1 MPRPSITAGLITSLA
16 LAAGV
21 QVSSLPAFPDDTTRG
36 GSLDAGEAPPV
47 QECRTAATAA
57 TTRSRGTG
65 FSAETTTACQY
76 DKATNQS
83 TCTNKYADSVGTS
96 TTTVSVTTFA
106 SLADAI
112 DEIKV
117 IPPRR
122 RSLRTDT
129 TATGARGSTTSSLVN
144 TYDRQNRLVQ
154 EVGESSGGGT
164 FMTTYSS
171 SDDAGRPTAGKTVTR
186 GNINSLTLSYDDAAR
201 TMTTTTDTGMQ
212 KLVCTL
218 TFDVNGNPAATS
230 CKGPGGMTTG
240 STTTT
245 TATEKICR

>member
-1 MPRPSITAGLITSLA
+1 MPRLSTIAGVITSLA
-16 LAAGV
+16 LAADV
-21 QVSSLPAFPDDTTRG
+21 QVSSLPPFPADTIRR
-36 GSLDAGEAPPV
+36 GSLDAAELERV

-57 TTRSRGTG
+57 STRSRGTG
-65 FSAETTTACQY
+65 FTAETTTACQY

-106 SLADAI
+106 SLADAV

-129 TATGARGSTTSSLVN
+129 TATGPRGSTTSSLVN
-144 TYDRQNRLVQ
+144 TYDRQNRLVE

-164 FMTTYSS
+164 FLTTYTSW
-171 SDDAGRPTAGKTVTR
+171 DQAGRPTAGKTVTR

-212 KLVCTL
+212 KLICTL
-218 TFDVNGNPAATS
+218 TFDVNGNSAATA
-230 CKGPGGMTTG
+230 CKGPGGITSG
-240 STTTT
+240 STTST